1 MMPEA
6 GKYVI
11 ADLLHVCNCATSCAA
26 LLVLSGLVPC
36 SFQTSSGKCER
47 MSFSSSD
54 DLELGDPCSVQAH
67 TAEQNNVGNHNH
79 HSAEH
84 GRTDSR
90 GNSEA
95 AGISGEASDSQG
107 EVGSKQLGASAANQT
122 RGNSWALHFFW
133 TQSQAPCCHQPRGLK
148 SIPCNTF

>member
-1 MMPEA
+1 M
-6 GKYVI
+6 
-11 ADLLHVCNCATSCAA
+11 SC
-26 LLVLSGLVPC
+26 P
-36 SFQTSSGKCER
+36 
-47 MSFSSSD
+47 SSD
-54 DLELGDPCSVQAH
+54 DDFELEDSCFVQAH

-95 AGISGEASDSQG
+95 ADISGEASDSQG

-122 RGNSWALHFFW
+122 RGNFGHFILKNSFTGSALLS
-133 TQSQAPCCHQPRGLK
+133 SQRSEVPPLHQFL
-148 SIPCNTF
+148 T